1 MQKTKAL
8 LGVGFS
14 FLFVYLGYYL
24 YTETS
29 KKSETPILIK
39 GIGVICI
46 LFFGILFLAGLKKLI
61 KR

>member
-8 LGVGFS
+8 LGFVFS
-14 FLFVYLGYYL
+14 FLFVYSSYYL

-29 KKSETPILIK
+29 KKSETPIPIK
-39 GIGVICI
+39 GIGVICM
-46 LFFGILFLAGLKKLI
+46 LFFGILFLAGLRKQI

>member
-29 KKSETPILIK
+29 EKSETPILIK
-39 GIGVICI
+39 GIGVICM
-46 LFFGILFLAGLKKLI
+46 LFFGILFLAGLRKQI